1 MTHVNYIIQ
10 NSSGLYRKALL
21 EHSHVSSFVYCPLC
35 FCATAAQMSSCDI
48 DCIVHKAQDSYF
60 LALYRK
66 RLYWPLTYIVAEE
79 RNV

>member
-10 NSSGLYRKALL
+10 NFSSLYSKALL
-21 EHSHVSSFVYCPLC
+21 EHRHVSSFVYCPLC
-35 FCATAAQMSSCDI
+35 FCGTTVQMGGCDI
-48 DCIVHKAQDSYF
+48 DCRVHKAQDSYF

-66 RLYWPLTYIVAEE
+66 RLYWLPTYIVAEE